1 MTTIASLRSSQLV
14 ASEID
19 GGCMQ
24 TASASSKCP
33 RSHVKAGIL
42 AAMKI
47 PPENTRAANTPSRLI
62 SETIASER
70 SLERLTK
77 GQVPPQSSST
87 SVSPGWTF

>member
-1 MTTIASLRSSQLV
+1 M

-47 PPENTRAANTPSRLI
+47 PPSANRAPSAQTYLELPDASTGRRRMRRRIPTPQP
-62 SETIASER
+62 IAAMDPIVRIIPPADR
-70 SLERLTK
+70 STH
-77 GQVPPQSSST
+77 
-87 SVSPGWTF
+87 SP